1 MHDANE
7 QLPGYGYLGMGESG
21 HAGLGAQG
29 LPPPRE
35 TSAYPEGV
43 APMPEEQPGGVRL
56 RGSSAARLG
65 PFGSSPSSPSSAV
78 APASGARMDSPT
90 KLVDGMQLVIEKH
103 NVRKVGLQVDENR
116 ASPSPNP
123 QSSPDV
129 VSVRTAAT
137 AHSAVAART
146 YFSLSPKPKV
156 SSSPSRSAPAWR
168 SPHPSSF
175 SVPLTAWSAPQV
187 LRPTGLFKW
196 LAAFCVLECVGAA
209 TLPTSPAPE
218 LDLFDMIGTQFCPEP
233 SAQAIAC
240 AASCT
245 TRPQAS
251 LAEPA
256 AVACC
261 PLAGGASTTVA
272 AGRRWMPAVGLHG
285 GGSPAPAATAS
296 ASGRQ
301 LKPPSAPRS
310 PPPPELRD
318 TLALQGAESLQG
330 QGHQPAFSSDTAFQS
345 DLESAPRSPP
355 PPELRNTLA
364 LQGADSGYNSAFMS
378 DSRRARVQLGGWLGS
393 KWRQWQKRDRE
404 GKLDPDNPGKMF
416 GTKRVAIVL
425 TSYDPNALDRY
436 GPWNYGPIKNLF
448 GGSPEKFAEAVVLHS
463 TRAAP
468 IYIATHLY
476 IASSA

>member
-318 TLALQGAESLQG
+318 TLALQGA
-330 QGHQPAFSSDTAFQS
+330 
-345 DLESAPRSPP
+345 
-355 PPELRNTLA
+355 
-364 LQGADSGYNSAFMS
+364 DSGYNSAFMS